1 MKYFLPPI
9 IALLA
14 PLSAQADLLGDCAST
29 ASQINK
35 NTPHALDR
43 VTTLMNAVCMREGRE
58 VVLVY
63 RNEVSAA
70 PGALTQQ
77 RLNENLRP
85 KVLGAWC
92 TDPVQ
97 RRTLDLI
104 NIRYTYYQVDGRYI
118 GKMDLNRDE
127 CR

>member
-1 MKYFLPPI
+1 MKYLLPPLV
-9 IALLA
+9 ALLA
-14 PLSAQADLLGDCAST
+14 PLSAQADLLGECAST

-35 NTPHALDR
+35 TTPLTLDKA
-43 VTTLMNAVCMREGRE
+43 TTLMNAMCLREGRE

-77 RLNENLRP
+77 RLTEGLRS
-85 KVLGAWC
+85 KVLRTWC

-104 NIRYTYYQVDGRYI
+104 NIRYTYYQADGRYI
-118 GKMDLNRDE
+118 GKMDLSRHD
-127 CR
+127 CP